1 MHYAQPIVFRKYY
14 KERTLYFPILSRD
27 GCRFI
32 TTWMQGL
39 EMDGVP
45 PISEFFVPGKSSLKI
60 SVECNFLTSR
70 ILRSFPYKY
79 HNQRTLHCPETDG
92 VSSLYLNMQGQKMD
106 GVPRISGKIYG
117 QQMDGTNLLKLKFRK
132 WKKSSLLEALA
143 ILHQRFRKYQT
154 WVLLEGVFLNIQYN
168 RKENQGH

>member
-1 MHYAQPIVFRKYY
+1 MNAPYNAQRRMTFHY
-14 KERTLYFPILSRD
+14 LN
-27 GCRFI
+27 
-32 TTWMQGL
+32 MQGL

-60 SVECNFLTSR
+60 SVECNFLSSR

-154 WVLLEGVFLNIQYN
+154 
-168 RKENQGH
+168 